1 MTAPRSAWRHARSAA
16 TALLALLAL
25 LVAVLAVGEW
35 RGWPLLREPLERW
48 ISATSGREV
57 HLAPKAGAAGA
68 ANFRLHL
75 LGSVRVQ
82 APLLQISAPAW
93 SKAPHL
99 LRAEGASVEL
109 LWGDLWNAW
118 TGEPLRI
125 HRLAAVTIDGE
136 FERLADG
143 RASWQ
148 FERTADA
155 AAGPATVRVP
165 TFGRVRLD
173 KGELRY
179 RDEPLALTLRAVLS
193 LNDGGPAPAGL
204 ETQGSTNLFRI
215 RASGRWGEWPL
226 KAELTAAGVL
236 PLETDESPP
245 TPVPLVA
252 SASVGR
258 SSLEFK
264 GRAVDALHLNGLDG
278 SFVVKGPSLAAVGA
292 PLGVT
297 LPTTRAFRTEG
308 ELQRDGLL
316 WHVKVSAAI
325 VGASRLDGDFRYDA
339 GRRVHL
345 LSGRLGGPRLL
356 LSDLGPA
363 VGVAPEYAKP
373 RKGGKI
379 LPNRPFDLAALRV
392 MDAEVAL
399 AIEEVDLNTNKLEP
413 LRPLHGRL
421 KLQGGM
427 LTIDELD
434 SHTAQGRLQG
444 QVSLDARGDIALW
457 STDLRWSDLRLD
469 RWVRQQAKP
478 GAPPWVSGRLGGR
491 ATLQGRGLSTA
502 DILASLQ
509 GRVRSE
515 LRDGRISHLAI
526 EAAGLDITQALGM
539 IVIGDQALKVNCAAA
554 DLEVAAGIVKPK
566 VLVLD
571 TDDSTMWVGGSL
583 SFASESLDLRLMVAP
598 RDFSLV
604 SLRTP
609 VRLSGS
615 FAQPQVSVSRGAIAG
630 KVGAAVLLGLINPV
644 AALIPFL
651 DPGDS
656 EAAGRSAAGCQALA
670 QRGRAVSAARA
681 AGK

>member
-1 MTAPRSAWRHARSAA
+1 MTSPRTALRRARIGA
-16 TALLALLAL
+16 TALLALL
-25 LVAVLAVGEW
+25 VAGFAVGEW

-48 ISATSGREV
+48 VSATSGRDV
-57 HLAPKAGAAGA
+57 QLAPKEGAAGA

-75 LGSVRVQ
+75 LGSVRVE
-82 APLLQISAPAW
+82 APLLQIGAPAW
-93 SKAPHL
+93 SRAPYL
-99 LRAEGASVEL
+99 LRAEGATAEL
-109 LWGDLWNAW
+109 LWGDLWRAW
-118 TGEPLRI
+118 NGEPLRI
-125 HRLAAVTIDGE
+125 HSLAAATIDGE

-155 AAGPATVRVP
+155 AAGPAPVRVP

-173 KGELRY
+173 QGELRY

-193 LNDGGPAPAGL
+193 LNDGAPAPAGL
-204 ETQGSTNLFRI
+204 ETQGPTNLFRI

-226 KAELTAAGVL
+226 KAELTSAGVL
-236 PLETDESPP
+236 PWVTDESPP
-245 TPVPLVA
+245 AMVPLVA
-252 SASVGR
+252 SASL
-258 SSLEFK
+258 SHNSLEFK

-278 SFVVKGPSLAAVGA
+278 HFVVKGPSLAAVGA

-308 ELQRDGLL
+308 ELKRDGPL
-316 WHVKVSAAI
+316 WHVLVSAAT
-325 VGASRLDGDFRYDA
+325 VGASRLDGDFLFDPD
-339 GRRVHL
+339 RRVPL

-363 VGVAPEYAKP
+363 VGVAPESAQP

-379 LPNRPFDLAALRV
+379 LPDRPFELAALRM

-399 AIEEVDLNTNKLEP
+399 AIKEVDLGTDKLEP
-413 LRPLHGRL
+413 LRPLQGRL
-421 KLQGGM
+421 KLEAGV
-427 LTIDELD
+427 LTIDQID
-434 SHTAQGRLQG
+434 AHTAQGRLQG
-444 QVSLDARGDIALW
+444 RVSLDGRGDVALW
-457 STDLRWSDLRLD
+457 GTDLRWSNLRLD
-469 RWVRQQAKP
+469 RWVRQQTKP

-502 DILASLQ
+502 DMLASLHGQ
-509 GRVRSE
+509 VRGE
-515 LRDGRISHLAI
+515 WRDGRISHLAI
-526 EAAGLDITQALGM
+526 EAAGLDIAQALGM
-539 IVIGDQALKVNCAAA
+539 VVIGDQALKVNCAVA

-571 TDDSTMWVGGSL
+571 TNDSTMWVEGSL
-583 SFASESLDLRLMVAP
+583 SFVSESLDLRLMVAP
-598 RDFSLV
+598 HDFSPV

-609 VRLSGS
+609 LRLRGS
-615 FAQPQVSVSRGAIAG
+615 FAQPQISVSKGAIAG

-656 EAAGRSAAGCQALA
+656 EAAERTAAGCQALA
-670 QRGRAVSAARA
+670 QRGRAARARHA